1 LGLSFQFESAG
12 ESHGKG
18 LTVFIK
24 GIPAGLTVNLDK
36 INKRLKE
43 RMAGYGRGGRMAIE
57 SDCVDILSG
66 LRGSKT
72 LGSPLVFWIKNKDY
86 ENWSDFMDPLLG
98 QGKEVLSAR
107 PGHADL
113 VGALK
118 YNFDDMRNVLERASA
133 RETASRV
140 TAGALAEILL
150 ENFGVKVGS
159 FVTGIGENAFPL
171 PEDLLAGYN
180 RSRESIFFTPYPEED
195 DRIKSFVDEVKLKGD
210 TLGGSVLAFALNVV
224 PGIGSYTSY
233 NERLSA
239 IISFHISSI
248 PATKAIEIG
257 LGAESSRMLGSNF
270 HDEFD
275 KERNPTS
282 NNLYAGLNEYL
293 PKGIFRK
300 SNFAGGIE
308 GGMSNG
314 EPIIIKSFMKPI
326 PSTAKPLNG
335 LNIRSMKIE
344 EASYQRS
351 DVLAIAAYSVIV
363 FMQLS
368 IALADCYLKKFGSDN
383 MNETL
388 DNFARYREYLLKRFL
403 T

>member
-1 LGLSFQFESAG
+1 MSFQFESAG

-18 LTVFIK
+18 LIVFIK
-24 GIPAGLTVNLDK
+24 GLPAGLTIELDK

-43 RMAGYGRGGRMAIE
+43 RMSGYGRGKRMNIE
-57 SDCVDILSG
+57 RDCVEVVTG

-72 LGSPLVFWIKNKDY
+72 LGSPLVFLIKNNDY
-86 ENWSDFMDPLLG
+86 ENWSEYMDPITG
-98 QGKEVLSAR
+98 YGREVLSAR
-107 PGHADL
+107 PGHADF

-140 TAGALAEILL
+140 AAGAVAEILL
-150 ENFGVKVGS
+150 ENFGVKIGS
-159 FVTGIGENAFPL
+159 FVTGVGEHIFPL
-171 PEDLLAGYN
+171 PDDLLVGYE
-180 RSRESIFFTPYPEED
+180 RSRKSIFFTPFPEED
-195 DRIKSFVDEVKLKGD
+195 EKIKSYVDEIKLKGD
-210 TLGGSVLAFALNVV
+210 TLGGSVLAFALNVI

-248 PATKAIEIG
+248 PATKAVEIG
-257 LGAESSRMLGSNF
+257 LGSQSSRMLGSEF
-270 HDEFD
+270 HDEFTTEQ
-275 KERNPTS
+275 KPS
-282 NNLYAGLNEYL
+282 AKNLYGGLNQYL
-293 PKGIFRK
+293 PKGIFRR

-314 EPIIIKSFMKPI
+314 EPIIVKSFMKPI

-363 FMQLS
+363 SMQLS
-368 IALADCYLKKFGSDN
+368 IALAGCYLKKFGSDN
-383 MNETL
+383 INETL
-388 DNFARYREYLLKRFL
+388 DNFARYKEYIFKRFS

>member
-1 LGLSFQFESAG
+1 MSFQFESAG

-18 LTVFIK
+18 LVVFIK
-24 GIPAGLTVNLDK
+24 GIPAGLSIDLDR
-36 INKRLKE
+36 INSRLKE
-43 RMAGYGRGGRMAIE
+43 RMAGYGRGGRMNIE
-57 SDCVDILSG
+57 SDCVEVLSG

-86 ENWSDFMDPLLG
+86 ENWSDSMDPILG
-98 QGKEVLSAR
+98 HGKEVLSAR
-107 PGHADL
+107 PGHADFI
-113 VGALK
+113 GTLK
-118 YNFDDMRNVLERASA
+118 YNFDDIRNVLERASA

-140 TAGALAEILL
+140 AAGAVAEILL
-150 ENFGVKVGS
+150 ESFGVKVGS
-159 FVTGIGENAFPL
+159 FVISIGEHTFPL
-171 PEDLLAGYN
+171 PEDLLSGYEK
-180 RSRESIFFTPYPEED
+180 SRRSIFFIPYPDED
-195 DRIKSFVDEVKLKGD
+195 ERIKSYVDRIKQKKD

-248 PATKAIEIG
+248 PATKAVEIG
-257 LGAESSRMLGSNF
+257 LGAKSSTMLGSEF
-270 HDEFD
+270 HDEFISEQ
-275 KERNPTS
+275 KPS
-282 NNLYAGLNEYL
+282 SKNLYGGINQYL
-293 PKGIFRK
+293 PKGVFRR

-314 EPIIIKSFMKPI
+314 EPIIVKSFMKPI

-363 FMQLS
+363 SMQLS
-368 IALADCYLKKFGSDN
+368 IALAGCYLKKFGSDN

-388 DNFARYREYLLKRFL
+388 DNFSRYKEYLFKRL
-403 T
+403 ST